1 MTQTTDL
8 TNPVTPAHRPATS
21 QDFAPQKKI
30 HPDTHSVASIDG
42 MMGFFDSF
50 PLGHGSPISPQ
61 AESSQADSAAL
72 ASVVRN
78 LNSGDY

>member
-1 MTQTTDL
+1 
-8 TNPVTPAHRPATS
+8 
-21 QDFAPQKKI
+21 
-30 HPDTHSVASIDG
+30 
-42 MMGFFDSF
+42 MMRFFDSF
-50 PLGHGSPISPQ
+50 PLGNGSPISPQ